1 MISLSSILSA
11 LFLILG
17 SILAL
22 YGFFTDNDPM
32 YSKTLGWNLNLIWG
46 SVVFVCGLLFGIGPL
61 VSQKLNPNSVD

>member
-17 SILAL
+17 SILVL
-22 YGFFTDNDPM
+22 YGFFTENDPM

-46 SVVFVCGLLFGIGPL
+46 SVVFVCGMLFGIGHL
-61 VSQKLNPNSVD
+61 ISQKLNPQSLD